1 MAIPARAEIT
11 GLVLAGGRG
20 VRMGGVDKGLVELDG
35 TPLAARVLAR
45 LAPQVGALLIS
56 ANRNLDRYAALGAPV
71 VADLPEYGPYAGPL
85 AGIRAALGVVRTPW
99 LAVVAC
105 DTPNIPLVLV
115 ERLAAGL
122 AGARASVAVA
132 GGRTHALCCLLDSSL
147 RASLDEALARGER
160 RAAAWLD
167 SVGARRVA
175 FDDAAAFGNFNTAVD
190 LHPAVPRTPL

>member
-1 MAIPARAEIT
+1 MAAPTRAEIT

-20 VRMGGVDKGLVELDG
+20 TRMGGLDKGLVELDG
-35 TPLAARVLAR
+35 KPLVAHVLAR

-71 VADLPEYGPYAGPL
+71 VTDPPEHGPFAGPL
-85 AGIRAALGVVRTPW
+85 AGIRAALAALRTPW

-105 DTPNIPLVLV
+105 DTPNLPLDLV

-122 AGARASVAVA
+122 DGARASVAAA
-132 GGRTHALCCLLDSSL
+132 GGRTHALCCLLHSAL

-160 RAAAWLD
+160 RVAAWLAG
-167 SVGARRVA
+167 VGARTVEFADAEA
-175 FDDAAAFGNFNTAVD
+175 FVNCNAAADLRAAV
-190 LHPAVPRTPL
+190 LRTNR

>member
-1 MAIPARAEIT
+1 MATPARTQIT

-20 VRMGGVDKGLVELDG
+20 VRMSGVDKGLVEVDG

-56 ANRNLDRYAALGAPV
+56 ANRNLERYAAFGVPV
-71 VADLPEYGPYAGPL
+71 VTDSPKHGPYAGPL
-85 AGIRAALGVVRTPW
+85 AGILAALVAVRTPW
-99 LAVVAC
+99 LAVVPC

-122 AGARASVAVA
+122 DDARASVAVA

-160 RAAAWLD
+160 RVAAWLD
-167 SVGARRVA
+167 SVGARPVA
-175 FDDAAAFGNFNTAVD
+175 FDDAAAFANINETVD
-190 LHPAVPRTPL
+190 LLAAGPPTTP